1 MSIDIDYTSE
11 RLANDPRLSDYDFW
25 RSLKNLENEIFQLSS
40 RKEPVPIDLLRW
52 RRILSS
58 ARHRRGMS

>member
-1 MSIDIDYTSE
+1 MSTDIDRTSE

-25 RSLKNLENEIFQLSS
+25 RSLKNLENEIFQLSV
-40 RKEPVPIDLLRW
+40 RKEPVPIEMLRW

-58 ARHRRGMS
+58 ARNRRGLS